1 MVRLSQTTWHYI
13 PCDSSYLY
21 STNMTASYMLIKTTT
36 INAQYVAL
44 TDVLKSIFCNNIIF
58 EEFMSE
64 WKGQIVCFNK
74 RYFPTLPNSLSANVF
89 T

>member
-1 MVRLSQTTWHYI
+1 
-13 PCDSSYLY
+13 
-21 STNMTASYMLIKTTT
+21 MTASYMLIKTTT

-58 EEFMSE
+58 EEFMGE

-74 RYFPTLPNSLSANVF
+74 RYFPTLPNPLSANVF
-89 T
+89 TW